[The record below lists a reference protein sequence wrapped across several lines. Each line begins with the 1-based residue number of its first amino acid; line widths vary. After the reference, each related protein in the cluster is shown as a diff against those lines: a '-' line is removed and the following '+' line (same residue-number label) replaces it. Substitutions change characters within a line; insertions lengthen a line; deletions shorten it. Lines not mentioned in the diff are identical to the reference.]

1 MDSGFKKA
9 PEFRNQ
15 GYLTLSELG
24 IGYRTSGVWKK
35 KGEERKGKLK
45 TNGAGSNDFLFIVM
59 VTVIRFG

>member
-1 MDSGFKKA
+1 MDNRLMNERRPRLFWILDSKKG

-35 KGEERKGKLK
+35 RGKERKEKL
-45 TNGAGSNDFLFIVM
+45 
-59 VTVIRFG
+59 